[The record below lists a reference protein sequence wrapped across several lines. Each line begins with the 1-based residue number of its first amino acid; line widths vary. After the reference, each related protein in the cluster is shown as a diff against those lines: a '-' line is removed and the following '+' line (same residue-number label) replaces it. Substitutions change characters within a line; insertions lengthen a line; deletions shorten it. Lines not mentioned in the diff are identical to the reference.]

1 MDLGNLMQVLRAVYR
16 FGCFEGY
23 GRSVEA
29 KPKQLESGN
38 YTPLRRGLACE
49 QSVKIAVL

>member
-38 YTPLRRGLACE
+38 YTRFGEDWLV
-49 QSVKIAVL
+49 SKV